1 MSKAMQ
7 FKARMKNLALENHV
21 SAQSVLQNFM
31 MERLLERIALSAYK
45 DKFIIKGGMLI
56 ASLVGI
62 DNRTTMDMDA
72 TVLGFPLSDAS
83 LHSALT
89 EICAISLEDDT
100 TFTFDYITP
109 IRDDDEYG
117 GYRAAIVARYESVNV
132 SLKFDITTGDVMT
145 PGAVR
150 YEFPSSFE
158 DKTISIWAYNIETI
172 LAEKVETILR
182 RGVLNTRLR
191 DFYDVYIIAKRQK
204 INKKLFGV
212 ALNATSQNR
221 ESLAV
226 LEDRENIIAT
236 IQEDEI
242 MAQRWRLYAE
252 ENYYARDIEFG
263 EIMDVLRNLLVKK

>member
-7 FKARMKNLALENHV
+7 FKARIKNLAAKNHV

-31 MERLLERIALSAYK
+31 LERLLERISVSKHK
-45 DKFIIKGGMLI
+45 DQFILKGGMLI

-62 DNRTTMDMDA
+62 DSRTTMDMDA
-72 TVLGFPLSDAS
+72 TVLGFPLSDEA
-83 LHSALT
+83 LQSALS
-89 EICAISLEDDT
+89 EVCAIPLDDDT
-100 TFTFDYITP
+100 TFTLDYITP

-117 GYRAAIVARYESVNV
+117 GYRAAIVARYESINTP
-132 SLKFDITTGDVMT
+132 LKFDITTGDVMT

-158 DKTISIWAYNIETI
+158 EKTIEVWAYNIETV

-204 INKKLFGV
+204 INRNLFV
-212 ALNATSQNR
+212 TALNATSQHR
-221 ESLAV
+221 GSLVA
-226 LEDRENIIAT
+226 LEDKESIMAAIQGDAT
-236 IQEDEI
+236 
-242 MAQRWRLYAE
+242 MAQRWQLYSD
-252 ENYYARDIEFG
+252 ENYYAREVEFG
-263 EIMDVLRNLLVKK
+263 EIMNVLGRLFD